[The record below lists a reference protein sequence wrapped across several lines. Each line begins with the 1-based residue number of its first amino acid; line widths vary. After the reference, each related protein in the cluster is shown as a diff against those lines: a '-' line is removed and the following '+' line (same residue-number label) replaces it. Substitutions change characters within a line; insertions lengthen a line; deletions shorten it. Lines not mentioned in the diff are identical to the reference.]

1 VLRSFSAALALTA
14 LLAACG
20 DARETFAPVK
30 QRAAIVGGEPSPYG
44 SDDDAVLLLR
54 TEVDAQE
61 LVCSAALVAPN
72 LALTARHCVSHLVR
86 GAFSCTVRGEL
97 ESLDPDAGVLGL
109 HLPPE
114 TLEFHSG
121 PADRRELV
129 ARGREVLSTLSETI
143 CVNDIALVVLDRE
156 LDLPILPL
164 RVDGRANLA
173 EEVTLLGYGLDDAM
187 YERGLVPSE
196 DLERNRRDDL
206 VISDVG
212 PEAAEDATSAPPRTI
227 VLEGPSGC
235 LGDSGGPLLA
245 RDTRAVLGV
254 YSVLAGSSCLQANV
268 RHWFSHVPSFKLLV
282 RDAFEAAGSEPV
294 VETEAGGAAGAA
306 GDRGGSGAPTA
317 GGSGG
322 AFGGADGEAGA
333 GGHEAGEGGV
343 AAGGEPPE
351 AGRSNDVAEPSRP
364 KRSSGCAVAS
374 VSSDRATLVHALTA
388 LGALA
393 LARPLRRRKRQCR
406 PSSGSESG

>member
-1 VLRSFSAALALTA
+1 VFRRLPSGLALTA

-20 DARETFAPVK
+20 DARETLAPARE
-30 QRAAIVGGEPSPYG
+30 RAAIVGGEPSPYG
-44 SDDDAVLLLR
+44 TDDDAVLLLR
-54 TEVDAQE
+54 TEVDEQE

-72 LALTARHCVSHLVR
+72 LALTARHCVSHLVP

-121 PADRRELV
+121 PADGRELV

-143 CVNDIALVVLDRE
+143 CVNDIAFVVLDRP

-164 RVDGRANLA
+164 RVDGRANVS

-187 YERGLVPSE
+187 YGRALVPSE

-206 VISDVG
+206 VIFDVG
-212 PEAAEDATSAPPRTI
+212 PESADDVTSAPPRTI

-245 RDTRAVLGV
+245 RETRAVLGV
-254 YSVLAGSSCLQANV
+254 YSVLGGSSCLQANV
-268 RHWFSHVPSFKLLV
+268 RHWFTHVPSFKLLV
-282 RDAFEAAGSEPV
+282 RDAFEAAGSQPVEEPEV
-294 VETEAGGAAGAA
+294 GGAAGSA
-306 GDRGGSGAPTA
+306 GDRGESGESGAPA
-317 GGSGG
+317 ASGSGG
-322 AFGGADGEAGA
+322 AAGEAGA
-333 GGHEAGEGGV
+333 GSHEAGAGGV
-343 AAGGEPPE
+343 QTGGAPPE
-351 AGRSNDVAEPSRP
+351 AGRSNDVAEPDRRR
-364 KRSSGCAVAS
+364 RSSGCSVPS
-374 VSSDRATLVHALTA
+374 VSRDRATLVPALTA
-388 LGALA
+388 LGVLA
-393 LARPLRRRKRQCR
+393 LARPRRKRRRQCR